1 MRVIPIT
8 PSKRD
13 DVSEIVVAVMLVCP
27 IFGAIVCSHEYGA
40 SSTGAG

>member
-13 DVSEIVVAVMLVCP
+13 DVSEIVVALVLVCS
-27 IFGAIVCSHEYGA
+27 IFGEIVC
-40 SSTGAG
+40 